1 MLIFNI
7 ILSSIGA
14 LILITYQGFTYNVVI
29 RILALTVSIITF
41 ILSITLL
48 LEFDA
53 STSDYQ
59 FTHTYIKGLVSFT
72 NLSIGIDGIS
82 LYFVLLT
89 TFLIPI
95 CLVSN

>member
-7 ILSSIGA
+7 ILPSIGA
-14 LILITYQGFTYNVVI
+14 LIFITYQGFTYNVVI
-29 RILALTVSIITF
+29 R
-41 ILSITLL
+41 
-48 LEFDA
+48 FDA

-59 FTHTYIKGLVSFT
+59 FTQTYIKGLVSFT

-82 LYFVLLT
+82 LYFVLLD